1 MEGWFMD
8 WDEDRKAISITK
20 WQALSNHE
28 GSVWETDY
36 ASVRTAQIDG
46 VPSDDPT
53 IKRKVATYISDIK
66 QQEILYTNQKAQAA
80 QSKARRSVLP
90 TARAADGEDY
100 GDFLNELGVD
110 AIDMSLGA
118 IEAESDTSTV
128 DDLVKPQD
136 IDLIEVTDR
145 SRIHV
150 DIFPLAF
157 RCHSCGHYHV
167 LSENE
172 SGISCPDCKNK
183 QDKNDTAK
191 RMVQESVVFVCPH
204 CATIEELTPMGT
216 TVKDA
221 RKGVFECPKHCG
233 GHLHFYRWGR
243 LGSAYWRCTK
253 CGYREQPVRRNC
265 GCSIYS
271 DDKTSDSQ
279 VWSMRL
285 NPTSAS
291 NTYSLQK
298 TFVEVSKQDITL
310 PLLYEKR
317 KRDLESGKKS
327 WRLDDLLQG
336 LDGFTRGVFQQT
348 YDLTDAFMVNDVE
361 SSTVVY
367 GYTTRATSIRPIRE
381 SERLCKYFSRRG
393 GRYRAYL
400 IKSIGRGLVLVFDK
414 TKIADIAQ
422 RDVPPTDCQRYDD
435 LVDAELTVLEGGVFQ
450 DNLDH
455 PEGFPVVAAMHAIEH
470 ALLKKATD
478 EAGLEIFGSKVLLRD
493 AAVLVFERQDV
504 GDGGV
509 VQLTTG
515 QQFLRLANGIY
526 NELSSCGQGCEKGC
540 LLCTFITDFNCA
552 PFLETECVRWY
563 PGNSFLDRNLASM
576 IIGPKG

>member
-1 MEGWFMD
+1 MER
-8 WDEDRKAISITK
+8 DEDRKAISITK

-46 VPSDDPT
+46 TPSDDPI
-53 IKRKVATYISDIK
+53 IKRKIATYISEIK
-66 QQEILYTNQKAQAA
+66 QQEISYTNRRAQA
-80 QSKARRSVLP
+80 SEDRIRRVVSP
-90 TARAADGEDY
+90 AARAVEGEDY
-100 GDFLNELGVD
+100 ADFLDELGVD
-110 AIDMSLGA
+110 VIDLGLTA
-118 IEAESDTSTV
+118 REAESESSTA

-150 DIFPLAF
+150 DIFPLTF
-157 RCHSCGHYHV
+157 RCRSCGHYHV

-172 SGISCPDCKNK
+172 SDLRCPDCKAQEGEK
-183 QDKNDTAK
+183 DSTS
-191 RMVQESVVFVCPH
+191 RLVQESVVFVCPH
-204 CATIEELTPMGT
+204 CANIEELTPINT
-216 TVKDA
+216 SSKDA
-221 RKGVFECPKHCG
+221 RKGIFECPKRCG

-243 LGSAYWRCTK
+243 LGSAHWRCTK

-298 TFVEVSKQDITL
+298 TFVEVSKQDISL
-310 PLLYEKR
+310 SLLYDKR

-327 WRLDDLLQG
+327 WGLDDLLQG

-348 YDLTDAFMVNDVE
+348 YDLIDAFMVNDVE

-367 GYTTRATSIRPIRE
+367 GYTTRVTSNRPIRE
-381 SERLCKYFSRRG
+381 SDRLCKYFSRRG

-400 IKSIGRGLVLVFDK
+400 IKSIGRGLILVFDK
-414 TKIADIAQ
+414 TKIAEIAQ
-422 RDVPPTDCQRYDD
+422 RDVSPLSRQSYGD
-435 LVDAELTVLEGGVFQ
+435 LVDAELSVLENGIFQ

-455 PEGFPVVAAMHAIEH
+455 SEAFPVVSAMHAIEH

-478 EAGLEIFGSKVLLRD
+478 EAGLEIFGSKILLQD
-493 AAVLVFERQDV
+493 AAVLLFERQDV

-509 VQLTTG
+509 MQLTAG
-515 QQFLRLANGIY
+515 QQFLGLANGIY

-576 IIGPKG
+576 IVGPKS